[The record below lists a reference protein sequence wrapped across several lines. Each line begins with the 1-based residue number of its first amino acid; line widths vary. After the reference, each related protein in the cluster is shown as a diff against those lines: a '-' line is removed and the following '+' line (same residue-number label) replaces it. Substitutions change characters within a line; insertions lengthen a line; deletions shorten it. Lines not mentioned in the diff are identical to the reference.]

1 MTHEAATTISSDKIA
16 NADAVFAVGIG
27 NPGGDTVGILL
38 EPDQAPAELRTMP
51 EFRQTRT
58 RLDRAAGQGPPIGK
72 A

>member
-16 NADAVFAVGIG
+16 NADAVFA
-27 NPGGDTVGILL
+27 VGILL